1 MTIDKL
7 PSGSYRVRMTINGK
21 QEAVTF
27 KHNPTE
33 YEIMMAFS
41 KKVNTPLKGD
51 HITFGVAAN
60 EYCKIKKNLL
70 SPTSYRGYKSICRMI
85 PDYFNNIYIDEIT
98 DKDIMSYLNTLA
110 EDHSPKTVKNYYDFI
125 IPVIRL
131 YRENFIAEN
140 VSLPQ
145 IMKEKL
151 YIPSDKELHKLFEDS
166 KTESGGM
173 YYVPIILASY
183 GMRRSELVV
192 IGPDDI
198 KNNVVYIK
206 RAKVLNDNGE
216 WIIKNYPKTSNSI
229 RQIPIPVEI
238 AEIINKQ
245 GYAYNGHPG
254 SITKYIEEWCKKNN
268 VEKFTLHKLRHYFCS
283 RLKSENID
291 EKTIIALSGHKTTSV
306 FERVYLHEI
315 DEKVQEASNKLESI
329 LFTN

>member
-60 EYCKIKKNLL
+60 EYCKIKKNVL
-70 SPTSYRGYKSICRMI
+70 SPASYRGYKSICRMI
-85 PDYFNNIYIDEIT
+85 PDYFNNIYINEIT
-98 DKDIMSYLNTLA
+98 DKDILSYLNTIA
-110 EDHSPKTVKNYYDFI
+110 SDHKPKTVKNYYDFI

-131 YRENFIAEN
+131 YRKDYNAEN
-140 VSLPQ
+140 VTLPK
-145 IMKEKL
+145 IMQEKL
-151 YIPSDKELHKLFEDS
+151 YIPTDEELHKLFSDAKVHEN
-166 KTESGGM
+166 GM
-173 YYVPIILASY
+173 YYCAIVLGSY
-183 GMRRSELVV
+183 GMRRSELVC

-206 RAKVLNDNGE
+206 RAKILTDDGE
-216 WIIKNYPKTSNSI
+216 WIIKDYPKTSKSI
-229 RQIPIPVEI
+229 RQIPIPSEI
-238 AEIINKQ
+238 ADIINEQ

-254 SITKYIEEWCKKNN
+254 SITKYIEDWCKKNN
-268 VEKFTLHKLRHYFCS
+268 VQKFTLHKLRHYFCS
-283 RLKSENID
+283 RLRAENID
-291 EKTIIALSGHKTTSV
+291 VKTILSLSGHKTPSV